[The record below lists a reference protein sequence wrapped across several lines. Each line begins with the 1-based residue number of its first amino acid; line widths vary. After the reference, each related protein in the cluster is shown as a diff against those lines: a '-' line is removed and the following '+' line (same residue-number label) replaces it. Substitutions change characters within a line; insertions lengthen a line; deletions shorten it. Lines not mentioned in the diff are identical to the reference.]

1 MDVNIHVHGLYGG
14 VLHKLVDLQE
24 KMAWYRPK
32 DITPEQIELL
42 NRLESVIDEM
52 EALYDAK

>member
-1 MDVNIHVHGLYGG
+1 MSKDIHVHGLYGE
-14 VLHKLVDLQE
+14 VLHKLVHLQE

-42 NRLESVIDEM
+42 NQLESVIDEL
-52 EALYDAK
+52 EELYDTK

>member
-1 MDVNIHVHGLYGG
+1 MSKDIHGHGLYGG

-42 NRLESVIDEM
+42 NQLESVIDEM
-52 EALYDAK
+52 EALYDTE

>member
-1 MDVNIHVHGLYGG
+1 MREDIHGHGLYGG
-14 VLHKLVDLQE
+14 VLHKLDQLQE

-52 EALYDAK
+52 EALYDIK